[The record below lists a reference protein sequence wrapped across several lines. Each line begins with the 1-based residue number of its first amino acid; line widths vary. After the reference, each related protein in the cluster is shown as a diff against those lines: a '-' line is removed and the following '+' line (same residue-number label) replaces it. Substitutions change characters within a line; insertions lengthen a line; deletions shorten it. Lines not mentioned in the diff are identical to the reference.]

1 MVLIKFPGKENSP
14 WHRDTLNHGLTD
26 RMLRMAWL
34 LFSIAGLLI
43 PFLFL
48 IIKFENLTLPVHIEG
63 ETKLGQSLQN
73 FLWREREI
81 IYTSNGTNPSNINHR
96 TPSSNFTLKKERDR
110 WRSMCFINYTG
121 GVPGSQSWE
130 IINMIKLH

>member
-1 MVLIKFPGKENSP
+1 MVLIKFPGKENAGTL
-14 WHRDTLNHGLTD
+14 RGIDTLNHGLTD

-73 FLWREREI
+73 FL
-81 IYTSNGTNPSNINHR
+81 
-96 TPSSNFTLKKERDR
+96 
-110 WRSMCFINYTG
+110 
-121 GVPGSQSWE
+121 
-130 IINMIKLH
+130 